1 MKKAIAAICLVMVFA
16 LTASADKFYA
26 FTLRDVNGNPYC
38 DGLSIHIITAGG
50 AKNLADGTH
59 FGCVSSNLVGVKS
72 GVSANLQYNATGA
85 AAVMADP
92 FYNTEATFWLV
103 SIAARTWAVYDNVG
117 GGGFLNNVGTWI
129 NGASPVNK
137 NAKPANSR

>member
-1 MKKAIAAICLVMVFA
+1 MKKILAAICLVMVFA

-38 DGLSIHIITAGG
+38 DGLSVHIITAGG
-50 AKNLADGTH
+50 AKNLADGSH
-59 FGCVSSNLVGVKS
+59 FGCVVSNLVGVKS

-85 AAVMADP
+85 AAVMSDSAS
-92 FYNTEATFWLV
+92 TSEATFWLV
-103 SIAARTWAVYDNVG
+103 SINARTWAVYDNTG
-117 GGGFLNNVGTWI
+117 GGAFLNNLGTWI
-129 NGASPVNK
+129 NGASLVNK